1 MPGPRTA
8 SRWRSACGPRSSP
21 AISSSTKAEWRP
33 TSPPPI
39 PRSRPTSSRTI
50 SRRWIPRISGSSIRS
65 RAAEKMLFIFSVVF
79 AAPLSAQ
86 VLHVSGRVLNADSSA
101 VAGVRVVLH
110 RVGQS
115 QQGPLD
121 STRSDRQGRFGF
133 SYAPDTSSFYLTSAR
148 YAGIEYF
155 SAPLPTNPGAPRAT
169 ISLMVYDTSSRAP
182 VEMEARHLVLTRRGE
197 EGSRSVLD
205 LIIVRNGG
213 RVTRVAPDTTGGSW
227 SVPLPIGTTG
237 LQVRESD
244 VSSEALR
251 RSGDSLVI
259 AAALA
264 PGEKQLT
271 LEYQVPPGRTSI
283 ELPLNRAGMPLNVLV
298 EEPAVRVMA
307 PGVVRADS
315 QLIQNR
321 SFRRWT
327 GTVKSAG
334 MLRLVLPGRQN
345 GPPWLLAALVG
356 GLGIALV
363 AGGWYAVRSR
373 PLLRPGV

>member
-1 MPGPRTA
+1 MEGR
-8 SRWRSACGPRSSP
+8 RGRRG
-21 AISSSTKAEWRP
+21 
-33 TSPPPI
+33 
-39 PRSRPTSSRTI
+39 RSR
-50 SRRWIPRISGSSIRS
+50 RRGSCLI
-65 RAAEKMLFIFSVVF
+65 AFS
-79 AAPLSAQ
+79 ALSAFSASVHAQ
-86 VLHVSGRVLNADSSA
+86 TIHVTGRVLNADSSA

-121 STRSDRQGRFGF
+121 STRSDRQGRFRF

-155 SAPLPTNPGAPRAT
+155 SAPLPTNPGAPRAPV
-169 ISLMVYDTSSRAP
+169 SLMVYDTSSRAP
-182 VEMEARHLVLTRRGE
+182 VELEARHLVLTRPGE
-197 EGSRSVLD
+197 DGSRSVLD

-213 RVTRVAPDTTGGSW
+213 RLTRVAPDTTSGSW
-227 SVPLPIGTTG
+227 SVPLPRGTTG

-251 RSGDSLVI
+251 RSGDSLI
-259 AAALA
+259 IGAALA

-271 LEYQVPPGRTSI
+271 LEYQVPSDRTSI
-283 ELPLNRAGMPLNVLV
+283 ELPLDRPGLPLNVLV
-298 EEPAVRVMA
+298 EEPGVRVTA
-307 PGVVRADS
+307 PGIAPADS

-356 GLGIALV
+356 GLAVSLV
-363 AGGWYAVRSR
+363 AGGWYAIRFR

>member
-1 MPGPRTA
+1 M
-8 SRWRSACGPRSSP
+8 
-21 AISSSTKAEWRP
+21 
-33 TSPPPI
+33 
-39 PRSRPTSSRTI
+39 
-50 SRRWIPRISGSSIRS
+50 
-65 RAAEKMLFIFSVVF
+65 
-79 AAPLSAQ
+79 
-86 VLHVSGRVLNADSSA
+86 
-101 VAGVRVVLH
+101 VLH

-115 QQGPLD
+115 RQGPLD
-121 STRSDRQGRFGF
+121 STRSDGQGRFRF

-155 SAPLPTNPGAPRAT
+155 SAPLPSNPKVPRAPV
-169 ISLMVYDTSSRAP
+169 SLMVYDTSSRAP
-182 VEMEARHLVLTRRGE
+182 VELEARHLVLTRPGE
-197 EGSRSVLD
+197 DGSRSVLD
-205 LIIVRNGG
+205 LIIIRNGG
-213 RVTRVAPDTTGGSW
+213 RLTRVAPDTMTGSW
-227 SVPLPIGTTG
+227 SVPLPRGTTG
-237 LQVRESD
+237 LQVQESD

-251 RSGDSLVI
+251 RSGDSLII

-271 LEYQVPPGRTSI
+271 LEYQVPSDRTSI

-307 PGVVRADS
+307 PGIVRADS

-356 GLGIALV
+356 GLAVALV
-363 AGGWYAVRSR
+363 AGGWYAIRSR

>member
-1 MPGPRTA
+1 M
-8 SRWRSACGPRSSP
+8 
-21 AISSSTKAEWRP
+21 
-33 TSPPPI
+33 
-39 PRSRPTSSRTI
+39 
-50 SRRWIPRISGSSIRS
+50 
-65 RAAEKMLFIFSVVF
+65 
-79 AAPLSAQ
+79 
-86 VLHVSGRVLNADSSA
+86 
-101 VAGVRVVLH
+101 VLH

-121 STRSDRQGRFGF
+121 STRSDRQGRFRF

-155 SAPLPTNPGAPRAT
+155 SAPLPTNPRAPRAP

-182 VEMEARHLVLTRRGE
+182 VELEARHLVLTRPGE
-197 EGSRSVLD
+197 DGSRSVLD

-213 RVTRVAPDTTGGSW
+213 RLTRVAPDTTSGSW
-227 SVPLPIGTTG
+227 SVPLPRGTTG

-251 RSGDSLVI
+251 RSGDSLII

-271 LEYQVPPGRTSI
+271 LEYQVPSDRSSI
-283 ELPLNRAGMPLNVLV
+283 ELPLNRAGLPLNVLV
-298 EEPAVRVMA
+298 EEPAVRVTA
-307 PGVVRADS
+307 PGIAPADS

-356 GLGIALV
+356 GLAVALA
-363 AGGWYAVRSR
+363 AGGWYAIRFR
-373 PLLRPGV
+373 PLLRPGA